1 VYFSINQVES
11 FIYGRNADFNIKNVI
26 IQNFRVQGK
35 LISSFKEGN
44 ILVNDFVSKILFQKG

>member
-1 VYFSINQVES
+1 VES